1 MKKYKKNV
9 GTVETRFRELNNRS
23 LECKLKHREE
33 ENGKNRTVL

>member
-1 MKKYKKNV
+1 MKKYKKKV
-9 GTVETRFRELNNRS
+9 GTVEVRVRELNNRS